1 MMTRFAGATTVEQQ
15 YLKWEVERQRKR
27 NEYWV
32 MLKRARN
39 EYYDLV
45 AGVPDVDMTESDFY
59 YYMQHNYGVRVN
71 LVDGKIDSSYQITD
85 EKKHMLFIMKYS
97 S

>member
-1 MMTRFAGATTVEQQ
+1 MSSLARENVKWDVARQQ
-15 YLKWEVERQRKR
+15 KR
-27 NEYWV
+27 NEYWL

-45 AGVPDVDMTESDFY
+45 AGVPDVDMTENDFY
-59 YYMQHNYGVRVN
+59 YYMQHNYGVRLN
-71 LVDGKIDSSYQITD
+71 LVDGNIDASYQIVD

>member
-1 MMTRFAGATTVEQQ
+1 MSSLARESV
-15 YLKWEVERQRKR
+15 KWEVERHRKR
-27 NEYWV
+27 NEYWL

-39 EYYDLV
+39 EYYDLTENV
-45 AGVPDVDMTESDFY
+45 HEVTITESDFY
-59 YYMQHNYGVRVN
+59 YYMQHNYGVKVN
-71 LVDGKIDSSYQITD
+71 LVDGKIDASYQITD

>member
-1 MMTRFAGATTVEQQ
+1 MSDIVERESV
-15 YLKWEVERQRKR
+15 KWEVERLRKR
-27 NEYWV
+27 NEYWA

-45 AGVPDVDMTESDFY
+45 SGVPDVDMTENDFY
-59 YYMQHNYGVRVN
+59 YYMQHNYGVRLN
-71 LVDGKIDSSYQITD
+71 LVDGNIDASYQITD
-85 EKKHMLFIMKYS
+85 EKKHMLFMIKFS

>member
-1 MMTRFAGATTVEQQ
+1 MSSLARENV
-15 YLKWEVERQRKR
+15 KWEVARQQKR
-27 NEYWV
+27 NEYWL

-45 AGVPDVDMTESDFY
+45 AGVPDVDMTENDFY
-59 YYMQHNYGVRVN
+59 YYMQHNYGVRLN
-71 LVDGKIDSSYQITD
+71 LVDGNIDASYQITD
-85 EKKHMLFIMKYS
+85 EKKHMLFMIKFS

>member
-1 MMTRFAGATTVEQQ
+1 MSRFAGASMVEQQ
-15 YLKWEVERQRKR
+15 YRIWEMERQRKR
-27 NEYWV
+27 NEYWL

-45 AGVPDVDMTESDFY
+45 SGVPDVGMRENDFY
-59 YYMQHNYGVRVN
+59 YYMQHNYGVKVN

>member
-1 MMTRFAGATTVEQQ
+1 MSSLARENV
-15 YLKWEVERQRKR
+15 KWEVARQQKR
-27 NEYWV
+27 NEYWL

-45 AGVPDVDMTESDFY
+45 AGVPDVDMTENDFY
-59 YYMQHNYGVRVN
+59 YYMQHNYGVRLN
-71 LVDGKIDSSYQITD
+71 LVDGNIDASYQIVD